1 MVLVRSHDEHL
12 ALLCLFWYHR
22 YALTIGKLLT
32 SAIKIVSVEL
42 YLEEPLCQDLE
53 QCLAGRK
60 SNIELA
66 FWSIESKSA
75 ALPPSENNHC
85 NLALANQRMTNSLKR
100 RSVDPRQLCL
110 ISNIRC
116 IDRVE
121 TCRTSNI
128 AIITLGLRSFD
139 KTVEERIHLVHVKL
153 LTLTQE
159 LLLLV
164 VIHVVPG
171 VEHMALPG
179 LLKLLSDGVHVGRP
193 VVELGT
199 AVL

>member
-1 MVLVRSHDEHL
+1 
-12 ALLCLFWYHR
+12 
-22 YALTIGKLLT
+22 
-32 SAIKIVSVEL
+32 
-42 YLEEPLCQDLE
+42 
-53 QCLAGRK
+53 
-60 SNIELA
+60 
-66 FWSIESKSA
+66 
-75 ALPPSENNHC
+75 
-85 NLALANQRMTNSLKR
+85 MTNSLKR

-179 LLKLLSDGVHVGRP
+179 LLELLSDGVHVGRP
-193 VVELGT
+193 VVKLRT
-199 AVL
+199 AVFCGSASSSHQSLCLILYEETICSLEIFEL

>member
-1 MVLVRSHDEHL
+1 MVLVRCHDEHL

-32 SAIKIVSVEL
+32 SAIKIVSIEL

-60 SNIELA
+60 SDIELA
-66 FWSIESKSA
+66 FRSIESESA
-75 ALPPSENNHC
+75 ALPSSKHNHC
-85 NLALANQRMTNSLKR
+85 NLALANQRMTDSLKR
-100 RSVDPRQLCL
+100 RSVDPRKFCL

-121 TCRTSNI
+121 TCRTFNI
-128 AIITLGLRSFD
+128 AIITLRLRSLD
-139 KTVEERIHLVHVKL
+139 KTVEECIHLVHVKL
-153 LTLTQE
+153 LTLIQE
-159 LLLLV
+159 LLLFI

-171 VEHMALPG
+171 VEHVALPS
-179 LLKLLSDGVHVGRP
+179 LLELFFDGVHVGRP
-193 VVELGT
+193 VV
-199 AVL
+199 